1 MKLEILA
8 LLVLCSC
15 FLLLTQKTLGQ
26 EVDLTAGDYGENIT
40 PINAGEEDT
49 SDIQENQA
57 TYTTLSEEDK
67 LGPTE
72 SSGDNITSFE
82 ILAVPKEVIEPKVQ
96 LLVGTS
102 TEIEYLVTKNQ
113 EDTATA
119 TLDREISKSEYFPNK
134 VEEDIATKKN
144 IASLNVKCK
153 SQQNSVQLQ
162 STDDAGIP
170 LVKNLM
176 AEEVLKLVKSLEME
190 DTTIIAVEVTE
201 AIKEED
207 ASTTEELTTMETPVS
222 ISNEI
227 ASTRLA
233 ETNSERTVTD
243 ERWKEIIPE
252 TETSATTTLC
262 HTPGT
267 FADENDCRSYFIC
280 SATVTNQ
287 LQKTQKMCP
296 FGQAFDKTRLLC
308 SRDLSPCADVFDC
321 PNDGTFADPTN
332 NSTYYWCVTSLLNAG
347 YHIFHVKCGNNQI
360 YTHELGKCFINM
372 SHLEDLTQNYELY
385 MSKSPDE
392 QCVHEE
398 VSILRTEEKVKLKE
412 LKLREKIQRKYEK
425 ELMKKTAK
433 DAKELAKLQGI
444 SLEAEMIF
452 NCTQAGKF
460 AAMSESF
467 FDYFVCLSKKGK
479 YKAVGMKCVDGQIF
493 SAAKGSCTLQSS
505 D

>member
-1 MKLEILA
+1 MKLEILV

-26 EVDLTAGDYGENIT
+26 EVDLTAGDYGENTT
-40 PINAGEEDT
+40 PTNAGEEDT

-82 ILAVPKEVIEPKVQ
+82 ILTVPKEVIEPEVQ
-96 LLVGTS
+96 LLVGTP
-102 TEIEYLVTKNQ
+102 TEIEYLVTNNQ
-113 EDTATA
+113 EDPTA

-144 IASLNVKCK
+144 IATIN
-153 SQQNSVQLQ
+153 
-162 STDDAGIP
+162 
-170 LVKNLM
+170 VKNLM
-176 AEEVLKLVKSLEME
+176 AEEVIKLVKTLEME
-190 DTTIIAVEVTE
+190 DTTINAVEVTE
-201 AIKEED
+201 A
-207 ASTTEELTTMETPVS
+207 TTEELTTMETPVS

-227 ASTRLA
+227 ASTRMA
-233 ETNSERTVTD
+233 ETNSERIVTD
-243 ERWKEIIPE
+243 EPWKEIISE

-287 LQKTQKMCP
+287 LQKTQKICP

-321 PNDGTFADPTN
+321 PKDGTFADPTN
-332 NSTYYWCVTSLLNAG
+332 NSTYYWCATSLLNAG
-347 YHIFHVKCGNNQI
+347 YHIYHVKCGTNQI

-412 LKLREKIQRKYEK
+412 LKLREKIKRKYEK
-425 ELMKKTAK
+425 ELMKKAAK

-479 YKAVGMKCVDGQIF
+479 YKAVGMKCVDGQTF